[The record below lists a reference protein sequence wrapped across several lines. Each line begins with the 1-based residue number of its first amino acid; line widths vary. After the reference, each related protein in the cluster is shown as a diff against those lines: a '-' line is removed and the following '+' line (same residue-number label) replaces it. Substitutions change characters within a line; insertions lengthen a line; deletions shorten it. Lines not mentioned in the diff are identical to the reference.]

1 MEGREKYTIKEK
13 REETEGW
20 NGEKGGREDRTGAK
34 RGGNIRPGRI
44 ST

>member
-1 MEGREKYTIKEK
+1 MEGREKCTIKEK

-20 NGEKGGREDRTGAK
+20 NGERGGREDRMGAK
-34 RGGNIRPGRI
+34 REGDVPPGRI